1 VGFIVS
7 TNCCGSCNAA
17 GIPSGAADVVLDDEQ
32 RAVLRDAARMT
43 SDPGLAPELERLV
56 LVYKQERRA
65 GKPPTMGEVRRR
77 LLTRAAAMDAA
88 RRALR
93 GDPWAEGAVGE
104 VRDLAMA
111 EIAGI
116 DLATRLAGEARRA
129 RVAAADIPVNDRRP
143 ADRQPAAPLWRLGWR
158 LAELWHAAGN
168 RVATGPSSRFYGFC
182 AQVAAAADTELPERM
197 TNEIARQ
204 WSRKVGGLTEE
215 PEKAPLLSLVG

>member
-1 VGFIVS
+1 MS
-7 TNCCGSCNAA
+7 RSE
-17 GIPSGAADVVLDDEQ
+17 LDEEHHL
-32 RAVLRDAARMT
+32 ALRDAARMT
-43 SDPGLAPELERLV
+43 GDMGLVPRIEEAV
-56 LVYKQERRA
+56 IAYKQERRA

-77 LLTRAAAMDAA
+77 LLTRAVAMDAA

-93 GDPWAEGAVGE
+93 EDSWAEDAVSE

-116 DLATRLAGEARRA
+116 DLATRLGREARRA
-129 RVAAADIPVNDRRP
+129 RVAAACIPVNDRRP
-143 ADRQPAAPLWRLGWR
+143 ADRRPASPLWKLGWR

-182 AQVAAAADTELPERM
+182 AQVAAAADTELPERL

-204 WSRKVGGLTEE
+204 WSRKAGCLTEE
-215 PEKAPLLSLVG
+215 PEKAPLLSLVS